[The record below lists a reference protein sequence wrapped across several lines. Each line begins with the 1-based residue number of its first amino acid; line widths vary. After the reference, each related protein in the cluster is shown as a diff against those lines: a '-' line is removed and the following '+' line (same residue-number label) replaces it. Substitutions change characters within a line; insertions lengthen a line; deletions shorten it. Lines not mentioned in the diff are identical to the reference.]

1 MKTHLSPWPGAAS
14 GSVSALTERE
24 TTFLTLAC
32 SELTYTQ
39 IADRMHLSPR
49 TIDGYR
55 EVLFEKLSVKN
66 RVGLAIWA
74 IRLGLVAI

>member
-1 MKTHLSPWPGAAS
+1 MQTNIATRPDSTF
-14 GSVSALTERE
+14 VSASPLTDRE
-24 TTFLTLAC
+24 AAFLTLAC

-39 IADRMHLSPR
+39 IADRMNLSPR

-66 RVGLAIWA
+66 RVGLALWA
-74 IRLGLVAI
+74 IRLGLVVV